1 MCVCGCTLG
10 SGSLRFNCGP
20 APPLEASLYKPG
32 GLGWLSI
39 PQRHSRHLSAI
50 DSTLYRPATAVLAAS
65 ATVRM
70 LSVREGCTAIDLG
83 THYATRTRRLSV

>member
-20 APPLEASLYKPG
+20 APPSEASLYKPG
-32 GLGWLSI
+32 GLGWLSL
-39 PQRHSRHLSAI
+39 PQRHSRHISAI
-50 DSTLYRPATAVLAAS
+50 DSTLYRPATAVLGAS

-70 LSVREGCTAIDLG
+70 LSVREGFTAIDLG